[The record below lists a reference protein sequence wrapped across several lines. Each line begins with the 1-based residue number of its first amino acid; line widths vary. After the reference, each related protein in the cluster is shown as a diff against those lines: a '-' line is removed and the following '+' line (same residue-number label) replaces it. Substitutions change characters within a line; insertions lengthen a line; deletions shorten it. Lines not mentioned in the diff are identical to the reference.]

1 VPSIPRKSARDRS
14 EEAARVADPSPS
26 PSPSQVPLSRAQR
39 SELLYWLKL
48 NRALETRL
56 ANLFKQGKVLGGLYR
71 SLGQE
76 AISVGSAFA
85 LGPDDWYAPVI
96 RNMGTCLVRGIHP
109 RILIA
114 QYMARSIPVGGRDN
128 ALHFGFLDKGM
139 VSTISP
145 LGGLVSVMA
154 GVALGFKIRGE
165 KRVALTYSGDGQ
177 TSTGAWHEGVNFAA
191 AQNLPLV
198 LFIENNGWAYSTP
211 VSRQSRVKDL
221 ADKAKAYGIHGEVV
235 DGNDVLAVYAA
246 SRRAIDRAREG
257 GGPSLIEAKTF
268 RRLGHSEHD
277 DPRKYVPPGMFEEW
291 EKKDPIDRYEK
302 LVIESRVMT
311 RAEIEQLEQRIER
324 ELDEAQAWAEE
335 VPPPDPATL
344 TRGVFAE
351 D

>member
-1 VPSIPRKSARDRS
+1 MPSTPEKAPPRAASPLTRAEKS
-14 EEAARVADPSPS
+14 EM
-26 PSPSQVPLSRAQR
+26 
-39 SELLYWLKL
+39 LYWLKL

-56 ANLFKQGKVLGGLYR
+56 ANLFKQGKVSGGLYR

-76 AISVGSAFA
+76 AISVGSAYA

-96 RNMGTCLVRGIHP
+96 RNMGTCLVRGIQP
-109 RILIA
+109 GILIS

-154 GVALGFKIRGE
+154 GVALAFKIRGE

-177 TSTGAWHEGVNFAA
+177 TSTGAWHEGVNFAGA
-191 AQNLPLV
+191 LSLPFV
-198 LFIENNGWAYSTP
+198 LIVENNGWAYSTP
-211 VSRQSRVKDL
+211 VTRQTRVRRL
-221 ADKAKAYGIHGEVV
+221 SDKAQAYGIAGETV
-235 DGNDVLAVYAA
+235 DGNDVMAVYDA
-246 SRRAIDRAREG
+246 SRRAIERAREG
-257 GGPSLIEAKTF
+257 GGPTLIEAVTF

-277 DPRKYVPPGMFEEW
+277 DARKYVPAEMFEEW
-291 EKKDPIDRYEK
+291 EKKDPIDRFERH
-302 LVIESRVMT
+302 VTETRVMT
-311 RAEIEQLEQRIER
+311 RQEIEQLEARIET
-324 ELDEAQAWAEE
+324 ELDQAQAWAEA
-335 VPPPDPATL
+335 VPPPDPAGL

>member
-1 VPSIPRKSARDRS
+1 MPSTGKRAPAPGVAVDTALTS
-14 EEAARVADPSPS
+14 EKRN
-26 PSPSQVPLSRAQR
+26 
-39 SELLYWLKL
+39 ELLYWLKL

-71 SLGQE
+71 GVGQE
-76 AISVGSAFA
+76 AISVGSGYA

-96 RNMGTCLVRGIHP
+96 RNIGTCLVRGIEP
-109 RILIA
+109 GILMS

-154 GVALGFKIRGE
+154 GVALAFKIRGE
-165 KRVALTYSGDGQ
+165 KKVAMTYSGDGQ

-191 AQNLPLV
+191 VQDLPFV
-198 LFIENNGWAYSTP
+198 LIVENNGWAYSTP
-211 VSRQSRVKDL
+211 VHRQTRLKDL
-221 ADKAKAYGIHGEVV
+221 ADRAKAYGMAGVIV
-235 DGNDVLAVYAA
+235 DGNDVEAVHAVTKQA
-246 SRRAIDRAREG
+246 VERARGG
-257 GGPSLIEAKTF
+257 GGPTLIEAKTF

-277 DPRKYVPPGMFEEW
+277 DPRKYVPAEQFAEW
-291 EKKDPIDRYEK
+291 EKKDPIDQFEK
-302 LVIESRVMT
+302 RLIKDGVTTPAKIARI
-311 RAEIEQLEQRIER
+311 AARIEA
-324 ELDEAQAWAEE
+324 ELDEAQRWAEA

-344 TRGVFAE
+344 TQGVYAE

>member
-1 VPSIPRKSARDRS
+1 MESSVVPSTPRKNS
-14 EEAARVADPSPS
+14 EGVVVAPAA
-26 PSPSQVPLSRAQR
+26 PLTREQKA
-39 SELLYWLKL
+39 ELLYWLKL

-76 AISVGSAFA
+76 AISVGSAYA
-85 LGPDDWYAPVI
+85 LGPDDWFAPVI

-109 RILIA
+109 RILMS

-128 ALHFGFLDKGM
+128 ALHFGFIDKGM

-154 GVALGFKIRGE
+154 GVALGFKMRKE

-191 AQNLPLV
+191 AQGLPLV
-198 LFIENNGWAYSTP
+198 LIIENNGWAYSTP
-211 VSRQSRVKDL
+211 VSRQTRVRDL
-221 ADKAKAYGIHGEVV
+221 ADKAKAYGMPGEIV
-235 DGNDVLAVYAA
+235 DGNDVIAVYEVT
-246 SRRAIDRAREG
+246 RRAVERAREG
-257 GGPSLIEAKTF
+257 AGPTLIEAKTF

-277 DPRKYVPPGMFEEW
+277 DPRKYVPAETFEEW
-291 EKKDPIDRYEK
+291 ERKDPIDRYEK
-302 LVIESRVMT
+302 HLVENEIVT
-311 RAEIEQLEQRIER
+311 RQEIEQVERRIEQ
-324 ELDEAQAWAEE
+324 ELDEAQSWAEA

>member
-1 VPSIPRKSARDRS
+1 VPSTPEKAPPR
-14 EEAARVADPSPS
+14 AASP
-26 PSPSQVPLSRAQR
+26 LTRAQK

-56 ANLFKQGKVLGGLYR
+56 ANLFKQGKVSGGLYR

-76 AISVGSAFA
+76 AISVGSAYA

-96 RNMGTCLVRGIHP
+96 RNMGTCLVRGIQP
-109 RILIA
+109 GILIS

-154 GVALGFKIRGE
+154 GVALAFKIRGE

-177 TSTGAWHEGVNFAA
+177 TSTGAWHEGVNFAGA
-191 AQNLPLV
+191 LSLPFV
-198 LFIENNGWAYSTP
+198 LIVENNGWAYSTP
-211 VSRQSRVKDL
+211 VTRQTRVRRL
-221 ADKAKAYGIHGEVV
+221 SDKAQAYGIAGETV
-235 DGNDVLAVYAA
+235 DGNDVMAVYDA
-246 SRRAIDRAREG
+246 SRRAIERAREG
-257 GGPSLIEAKTF
+257 GGPTLLEAVTF

-277 DPRKYVPPGMFEEW
+277 DARKYVPAEMFEEW
-291 EKKDPIDRYEK
+291 EKKDPIDRFERH
-302 LVIESRVMT
+302 VTETRVMT
-311 RAEIEQLEQRIER
+311 RQEIDQLEARIET
-324 ELDEAQAWAEE
+324 ELDQAQSWAEA
-335 VPPPDPATL
+335 VPPPDPAGL

>member
-1 VPSIPRKSARDRS
+1 MPSTPEKAPPR
-14 EEAARVADPSPS
+14 AASP
-26 PSPSQVPLSRAQR
+26 LTRAQK

-56 ANLFKQGKVLGGLYR
+56 ANLFKQGKVSGGLYR

-76 AISVGSAFA
+76 AISVGSAYA

-96 RNMGTCLVRGIHP
+96 RNMGTCLVRGIQP
-109 RILIA
+109 GILIS

-154 GVALGFKIRGE
+154 GVALAFKIRGE

-177 TSTGAWHEGVNFAA
+177 TSTGAWHEGVNFAGA
-191 AQNLPLV
+191 LSLPFV
-198 LFIENNGWAYSTP
+198 LIVENNGWAYSTP
-211 VSRQSRVKDL
+211 VTRQTRVRRL
-221 ADKAKAYGIHGEVV
+221 SDKAQAYGIAGETV
-235 DGNDVLAVYAA
+235 DGNDVMAVYDA
-246 SRRAIDRAREG
+246 SRRAIERAREG
-257 GGPSLIEAKTF
+257 GGPTLLEAVTF

-277 DPRKYVPPGMFEEW
+277 DARKYVPAEMFEEW
-291 EKKDPIDRYEK
+291 EKKDPIDRFERH
-302 LVIESRVMT
+302 VTETRVMT
-311 RAEIEQLEQRIER
+311 RQEIDQLEARIET
-324 ELDEAQAWAEE
+324 ELDQAQSWAEA
-335 VPPPDPATL
+335 VPPPDPAGL